1 MARTVR
7 QSIYAGVAQKAI
19 NADNASRA
27 ITANTAISA
36 SYAATASVL
45 LGGVQSAS
53 YALTASFASTA
64 SYYGGLVR
72 TASYAATSSY
82 STTLGASLSNS
93 VPGELRLGNSIGST
107 ISSIDALTASLAIT
121 ASYVTPYEGAWIS
134 YTPVWT
140 TDGVTQPII
149 GNGSLIGAYKQ
160 IGKIVFVRVKLNWGT
175 TTTGGTGAFLFSLP
189 ITASNPDGIQFP
201 CSMLDNGNAWYQG
214 TINGTYS
221 GFTNRS
227 AIIAQSPG
235 GANSSQGVTST
246 FPFGWGSTDSLQ
258 FNGSYESI

>member
-1 MARTVR
+1 MAGIVR
-7 QSIYAGVAQKAI
+7 QSAYASVAKKAI
-19 NADNASRA
+19 NADNATR
-27 ITANTAISA
+27 ANTAVSSSYALTASLLLGNVTSA

-45 LGGVQSAS
+45 LGSVVSAS
-53 YALTASFASTA
+53 YS
-64 SYYGGLVR
+64 
-72 TASYAATSSY
+72 ATSSY
-82 STTLGASLSNS
+82 SRTLGASLSND
-93 VPGELRLGNSIGST
+93 ST
-107 ISSIDALTASLAIT
+107 GLLKLVSSANLSISSVGQLTASLANT

-140 TDGVTQPII
+140 TDGVTQPVI
-149 GNGSLIGAYKQ
+149 GDESLTGTYKQ
-160 IGKIVFVRVKLNWGT
+160 IGKTVFVRMKLNWGT

-189 ITASNPDGIQFP
+189 IAASNPDGIQFP
-201 CSMLDNGNAWYQG
+201 CSMLDNGAAWYQG
-214 TINGTYS
+214 TVNGTYS
-221 GFTNRS
+221 GITSRS